1 MVQLKKTNQGGFLQT
16 FIIIAVVLAITI
28 VSVAYFVKNR
38 GETARRDQAIA
49 LADQIASS
57 KDSNKTDEGSNPAV
71 AVESNAATV
80 VDDGTKEVSVDE
92 TENLPATG
100 PAEDAIV
107 FVVELGILSAMV
119 MYYVQSRRNL
129 SRSL

>member
-1 MVQLKKTNQGGFLQT
+1 MIQLKRTSQGGFLQT

-80 VDDGTKEVSVDE
+80 VDDGTKEASVDE

-119 MYYVQSRRNL
+119 TYYVQSRRNL
-129 SRSL
+129 HRSL